1 MALLSIWSSNP
12 DAVLSMSIEQ
22 IVATAG
28 DGKLRDDSECSKEL
42 RAFLSQAPS
51 EKLSDYADYCLISG
65 FSKSGMV
72 LQDIVNELGRRLDY
86 IVTNGRYHGTV
97 NAIGNDGIWRSPE
110 NHSILVEV
118 KTTDA
123 YRIPLNTIA
132 NYRDRLQAAG
142 KIGDSNSMLLVVG
155 REDTGE
161 VEAQVRGSRHAWDM
175 RLISVD
181 SLAHLV
187 KLKEST
193 EGALTGSKI
202 RSVLIPMEYTRLD
215 SLIDVMFTAAKDV
228 ETSIDSEKQPGA
240 EDDNEG
246 SSWEFTDPTLMQEK
260 REQIINA
267 FSRNHGVKLI
277 RRSRALYW
285 NSEHSFRTVCTVSKR
300 YTKNANIPYWY
311 AYHPQW
317 DEFLSESKD
326 SFFVLGCMDLPVAFA
341 IPLNILRQHLSELN
355 TTTRADGTS
364 YWHIKIL
371 EQQAGVYT
379 LQMPKSGNHIRL
391 SPFSFELGLSTSA

>member
-12 DAVLSMSIEQ
+12 NAVLSLSIEQ

-42 RAFLSQAPS
+42 RAFLAQVPS
-51 EKLSDYADYCLISG
+51 EKLAEYADYCLTNG
-65 FSKSGMV
+65 FGKSGMV

-86 IVTNGRYHGTV
+86 QVTNGRYHGTS
-97 NAIGNDGIWRSPE
+97 NAIGNDGLWSSPE
-110 NHSILVEV
+110 HHDILIEV

-132 NYRDRLQAAG
+132 NYRDRLREEG
-142 KIGDSNSMLLVVG
+142 GIGDSNSMLLVVG

-175 RLISVD
+175 RLISID
-181 SLAHLV
+181 SLVHLV

-193 EGALTGSKI
+193 EGALAGSKI
-202 RSVLIPMEYTRLD
+202 RSVLVPMEYTRLD

-228 ETSIDSEKQPGA
+228 ESAVDAEQQPSDEDSDER
-240 EDDNEG
+240 
-246 SSWEFTDPTLMQEK
+246 STWEFTDPSLVQDK
-260 REQIINA
+260 RIQIISA
-267 FSRNHGVKLI
+267 FAKQHGQKLI

-285 NSEHSFRTVCTVSKR
+285 SADHSFRTACTVSKR
-300 YTKNANIPYWY
+300 YTRHGSVPYWY

-317 DEFLSESKD
+317 DDFLGEAEQG
-326 SFFVLGCMDLPVAFA
+326 FFILGCMDLSIAFA
-341 IPLNILRQHLSELN
+341 IPVHVIRQHLEELN
-355 TTTRADGTS
+355 TTTREDGTS
-364 YWHIKIL
+364 YWHVKIL
-371 EQQAGVYT
+371 EPQQGAYT
-379 LQMPKSGNHIRL
+379 LQMPRSGRHVSL
-391 SPFSFELGLSTSA
+391 SDYAFDLKP